1 MTISQRTI
9 KIALATVISILI
21 AQFFQLEY
29 TVSAGIIAIL
39 SVLDTKKSSVTTAIQ
54 RVIST
59 ILALTIA
66 TILFQLFGFNT
77 YIFGIYLF
85 FYVPLAY
92 RFNVQS
98 GIAPC
103 SVLVTHLLLEKS
115 TSLTW
120 VLNEFSLM
128 LIGAGIAILFNLY
141 MPSKATQIISLR
153 EQVEAKMR
161 EVLLSFDRSLQDGR
175 GKNQFQLLDELDDLL
190 EKARQVVYVEFDNQL
205 LAQSTY
211 DIRYFDMRKEQST
224 ILRYMA
230 INLNLC
236 RLPTREN
243 KILAGMFYLTADQL
257 HEQNTGIYLMDDI
270 NALLQ
275 FFRESELPVTR
286 AEFENRAILF
296 QLLNDFTRFIQTK
309 KDFYEAHAD
318 VLNAR

>member
-103 SVLVTHLLLEKS
+103 SVLVTHLLLERS

>member
-59 ILALTIA
+59 LLALTIA
-66 TILFQLFGFNT
+66 TILFQLIGFNT
-77 YIFGIYLF
+77 YVFGIYLL

-120 VLNEFSLM
+120 VFNEFSLM

-153 EQVEAKMR
+153 EQVEEKMR
-161 EVLLSFDRSLQDGR
+161 ETLLSFSKSLQDGR
-175 GKNQFQLLDELDDLL
+175 GNNQFQLLDELDDLL
-190 EKARQVVYVEFDNQL
+190 EKARQVVYAEFDNQL
-205 LAQSTY
+205 LDQSTY
-211 DIRYFDMRKEQST
+211 DIRYFDMRGEQAT

-257 HEQNTGIYLMDDI
+257 HEQNTGVYLMEDI

-275 FFRESELPVTR
+275 FFRDSELPVTR

-309 KDFYEAHAD
+309 KDFYEAHAE
-318 VLNAR
+318 VLRAR

>member
-39 SVLDTKKSSVTTAIQ
+39 SVLDTKKSSVKTAIQ

-59 ILALTIA
+59 LLALTIA
-66 TILFQLFGFNT
+66 TILFQLIGFNT
-77 YIFGIYLF
+77 YVFGIYLL

-120 VLNEFSLM
+120 VFNEFSLM
-128 LIGAGIAILFNLY
+128 LIGAGVAILFNLY

-153 EQVEAKMR
+153 EQVEEKMR
-161 EVLLSFDRSLQDGR
+161 ETLLSFSKSLQDGR
-175 GKNQFQLLDELDDLL
+175 GE
-190 EKARQVVYVEFDNQL
+190 
-205 LAQSTY
+205 
-211 DIRYFDMRKEQST
+211 
-224 ILRYMA
+224 
-230 INLNLC
+230 
-236 RLPTREN
+236 
-243 KILAGMFYLTADQL
+243 
-257 HEQNTGIYLMDDI
+257 
-270 NALLQ
+270 
-275 FFRESELPVTR
+275 
-286 AEFENRAILF
+286 
-296 QLLNDFTRFIQTK
+296 
-309 KDFYEAHAD
+309 
-318 VLNAR
+318 